1 MIKKNLSSEPKV
13 IFPKMDCVMIDR
25 LSYERLKLES
35 EQLKLRNQ
43 ELERDSDLLR
53 NELQLMRKL
62 NDALENI
69 KFNLEKTL
77 QLIREQFNL
86 SETQF
91 EREVIIWQEEYTN
104 IKLMLNQLSILNN
117 SQSSGNE
124 VVINENQLW
133 TNSNHNVINDNNS
146 NNDIQTDSYLNN
158 DQSLEQSLVRDE
170 TNVGKAVKKRN
181 TNKRVKGMD
190 QLLKILLIFC

>member
-1 MIKKNLSSEPKV
+1 LSSEPKV

>member
-1 MIKKNLSSEPKV
+1 
-13 IFPKMDCVMIDR
+13 MDCVMIDR

>member
-1 MIKKNLSSEPKV
+1 
-13 IFPKMDCVMIDR
+13 
-25 LSYERLKLES
+25 
-35 EQLKLRNQ
+35 
-43 ELERDSDLLR
+43 
-53 NELQLMRKL
+53 
-62 NDALENI
+62 LENI

-117 SQSSGNE
+117 SQSSGNQ
-124 VVINENQLW
+124 VVINDNQLW

-146 NNDIQTDSYLNN
+146 NNDNDIQTDSYLNN
-158 DQSLEQSLVRDE
+158 DESLEQSLVRDQ
-170 TNVGKAVKKRN
+170 TSVGKAVKKRN

-190 QLLKILLIFC
+190 QSLKSLLIFLLIFRCF